1 MQAAATDRRDGAL
14 RFRRIGVFG
23 QPAYA
28 AIGDAM
34 RKLTRIAGAH
44 GAELLQHEELV
55 DSVRAGESAAPDGL
69 DLLVTL
75 GGDGTLLRGARM
87 VAGQRTPVL
96 GINLGRLGF
105 LTSIAPQAMDEF
117 FTMLFTG
124 QHWIDERFTL
134 EATVIAADGV
144 AGSTHLVLNDAVV
157 HKGGLA
163 QIVRIAVDVGPDDQE
178 VATYSADGIIIAT
191 PTGSTAYSLS
201 ANGPVVDPSVEC
213 ILATPICPHML
224 VIRPLVL
231 PATAIVTVRPLATA
245 RTADLILTVD
255 GQDGERLGVEDRL
268 VVRKGGATVRL
279 VRFPGQNFYSTL
291 RRKLNW
297 SLESADT
304 ER

>member
-1 MQAAATDRRDGAL
+1 MRPATATGQRDDAL
-14 RFRRIGVFG
+14 SFRRIGVFG
-23 QPAYA
+23 QPSYT

-34 RKLTRIAGAH
+34 RKLRRIADAH
-44 GAELLQHEELV
+44 GAEILQHE
-55 DSVRAGESAAPDGL
+55 GFDGSL
-69 DLLVTL
+69 HGDDGIRPSGIDLLITL

-87 VAGQRTPVL
+87 VAGHRTPVL

-105 LTSIAPQAMDEF
+105 LTSIAPHEMDEF
-117 FTMLFTG
+117 FPMLFTG

-134 EATVIAADGV
+134 EATVVGADGDM
-144 AGSTHLVLNDAVV
+144 GSPRLVLNDAVV

-163 QIVRIAVDVGPDDQE
+163 QIVRLAVDVGPDDQE

-231 PATAIVTVRPLATA
+231 PATTIVTVRPLSKA
-245 RTADLILTVD
+245 ADLILTID
-255 GQDGERLGVEDRL
+255 GQDGERLGIRHRL
-268 VVRKGGATVRL
+268 VVRRGTATVRL
-279 VRFPGQNFYSTL
+279 VRFSGQNFYSTL

-304 ER
+304 DR

>member
-1 MQAAATDRRDGAL
+1 MIAATATGARDDGL
-14 RFRRIGVFG
+14 RFRRIGVVG
-23 QPAYA
+23 QPSYA

-34 RKLTRIAGAH
+34 GKLRHIADAH
-44 GAELLQHEELV
+44 GAELLQHEEFS
-55 DSVRAGESAAPDGL
+55 DTGTDGEPGPMDI
-69 DLLVTL
+69 DLLITL

-87 VAGQRTPVL
+87 VAGHRTPVL

-105 LTSIAPQAMDEF
+105 LTSIAPQEMDEF
-117 FTMLFTG
+117 FPMLFTG
-124 QHWIDERFTL
+124 QYWIDERFTL
-134 EATVIAADGV
+134 EATVIDANGE
-144 AGSTHLVLNDAVV
+144 AGSPHLVFNDAVV

-163 QIVRIAVDVGPDDQE
+163 QIVRLAVDVGPDDQE
-178 VATYSADGIIIAT
+178 IATYSADGIIIAT

-231 PATAIVTVRPLATA
+231 PATAIVTVRPLSKA
-245 RTADLILTVD
+245 ADLILTID
-255 GQDGERLGVEDRL
+255 GQDGERLGIMDRL
-268 VVRKGGATVRL
+268 VVRRGSATVRL

-304 ER
+304 DR